1 MASSKLLGL
10 RVLRE
15 SPHQTSFL
23 MSSGPQT
30 APPSLSVSLPP
41 FLAVNTIPTPT
52 TWRLW
57 QEAYELDT
65 HWCPGPWTEWCWVGG
80 GKTLELSQMV
90 TRAAFDRLPGPG
102 LRGNRGYC
110 PPVKTP
116 ITVSVRE
123 MEAGGGVLFCLKMAK
138 PLRFLQILSQ
148 KSPLVLFKGLPMVTC
163 PLPGQQRDH

>member
-52 TWRLW
+52 MWRLW

-80 GKTLELSQMV
+80 GKTLEVSQMV

-102 LRGNRGYC
+102 LRGNRGNC
-110 PPVKTP
+110 PPVKPP

-123 MEAGGGVLFCLKMAK
+123 MEGGGGCFSAWKW
-138 PLRFLQILSQ
+138 QNLSGSFGSWV
-148 KSPLVLFKGLPMVTC
+148 KRVSWSYLSIHVAIWKVYSPF
-163 PLPGQQRDH
+163 